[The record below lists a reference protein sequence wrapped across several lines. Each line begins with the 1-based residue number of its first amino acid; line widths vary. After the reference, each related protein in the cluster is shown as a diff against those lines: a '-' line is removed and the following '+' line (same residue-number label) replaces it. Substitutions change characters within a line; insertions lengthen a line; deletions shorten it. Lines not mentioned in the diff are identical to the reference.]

1 MKPLVCKSFEWEN
14 GVMKTIT
21 IAEAERD
28 LAAVLNRATAGE
40 DIVIVNDSGFRKSVP
55 SLETMWRHLEVRSV
69 I

>member
-1 MKPLVCKSFEWEN
+1 
-14 GVMKTIT
+14 MKTIT